1 MLWSSA
7 SIAYSGEPDGRRHQ
21 LEVVRTGKWA
31 NGGDP
36 EPAGRL
42 ERQKATHRRHRN
54 SSFRHPS
61 GSRIC
66 RSERPLQRDAQLR
79 LEGFRDNLCE
89 LDAPEHK
96 FRTFLRFSPSR
107 STSPMI
113 FSLCP
118 LPYMVAVSQTVHPC
132 VVLPSVSYGSDP
144 LAGRSR
150 TRRPSLTA
158 THNLDRLAQSRLALF
173 VVRRAV
179 REAHPCDN
187 DRDQRLSDSEVGK
200 VLPWRGTRSR
210 PIAPKP
216 GSGSSVPSARRVVF
230 GMLAASLEAEV
241 EGKSKVKPEA

>member
-31 NGGDP
+31 NGRNP

-158 THNLDRLAQSRLALF
+158 QSRSPCAKSPCSL
-173 VVRRAV
+173 RRSAC
-179 REAHPCDN
+179 R
-187 DRDQRLSDSEVGK
+187 
-200 VLPWRGTRSR
+200 TRSSSLR
-210 PIAPKP
+210 QRSRSAPLRQRGGESVALERDKEQTHRAEA
-216 GSGSSVPSARRVVF
+216 GQRQLSTISEASCLWHASGKSGSR
-230 GMLAASLEAEV
+230 G
-241 EGKSKVKPEA
+241 